1 MHTIETAVSLRR
13 LRSFVAYYPLASLPP
28 ASGLSPIV
36 YPSAPDLSY
45 AQKPL
50 RGNESR
56 SITGLDSG
64 PAEEAEAHYRSLVQY
79 QPKTDLGRRL
89 WQLRLENIADG
100 AQLLSW
106 EEIEQE
112 KAARRGE
119 L

>member
-1 MHTIETAVSLRR
+1 VHAIETAVSLRR
-13 LRSFVAYYPLASLPP
+13 WVPLAARAASTLPP

-36 YPSAPDLSY
+36 YPNPADLKF
-45 AQKPL
+45 ARRP
-50 RGNESR
+50 RRANESR
-56 SITGLDSG
+56 SIYGLDSG
-64 PAEEAEAHYRSLVQY
+64 PAEEAEAHYRSLTEY

-100 AQLLSW
+100 AQLLCW

-119 L
+119 S